1 MLYFVLCISGSLPSQ
16 LLYFVF
22 FNQPSQAK
30 GICPLN
36 PLLHISICSTPTS
49 TRRAAFKHKGF
60 TRGLPIDVALNV
72 SLQMPSFPFHI
83 GRNPPIQTTASILVV
98 CKM

>member
-36 PLLHISICSTPTS
+36 PLLHISICSTPTAPPGEQPLN
-49 TRRAAFKHKGF
+49 TKDLLAAC
-60 TRGLPIDVALNV
+60 L
-72 SLQMPSFPFHI
+72 
-83 GRNPPIQTTASILVV
+83 
-98 CKM
+98 